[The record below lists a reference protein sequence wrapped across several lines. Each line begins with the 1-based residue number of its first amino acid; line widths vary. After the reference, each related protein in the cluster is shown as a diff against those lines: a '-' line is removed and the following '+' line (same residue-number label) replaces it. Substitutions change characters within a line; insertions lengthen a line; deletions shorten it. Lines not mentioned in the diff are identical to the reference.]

1 VPWSEWGVLVWLTL
15 TPGPRRGPGPAL
27 EGVAEA
33 GGFAEAELFGDG
45 VDRQLLAVEQQLG
58 ALEPQPVKQLL
69 VAAAGTLQVPTQG
82 AGGAVHLIANCSSVG
97 GASSCCSSCALS

>member
-1 VPWSEWGVLVWLTL
+1 MPWSEWGVLVWLTL

-45 VDRQLLAVEQQLG
+45 VGGGKGTAAIGKDLTLAPGQGGLQALAPGKRQLG
-58 ALEPQPVKQLL
+58 
-69 VAAAGTLQVPTQG
+69 
-82 AGGAVHLIANCSSVG
+82 
-97 GASSCCSSCALS
+97 SSCAWCGWCRG